1 MPELLTANWKDKRK
15 WGEAGQNSGSSGDG
29 RMTENLVRTFARL
42 AKDEVGTTSIEY
54 ALIGTLVSVAIL
66 VGAIAL
72 GDQLG
77 AMYSDLASKF
87 K

>member
-1 MPELLTANWKDKRK
+1 MPELLTANWKDKGK

-72 GDQLG
+72 GDQLS

>member
-1 MPELLTANWKDKRK
+1 MEKV
-15 WGEAGQNSGSSGDG
+15 
-29 RMTENLVRTFARL
+29 VRTCARM
-42 AKDEVGTTSIEY
+42 AKDEAGSTAIEY
-54 ALIGTLVSVAIL
+54 ALIVTLVSVAII

-77 AMYSDLASKF
+77 VMYSDLASKF